1 MPTFWFCTVAKKG
14 FMDHIS
20 IQHCGLPAMKF
31 QNLIWFH
38 TLHNYTEC
46 EAQPS
51 QDGVVDEGIS
61 SEVSHNKLHPTG
73 MGEEGAEE
81 ECCGF
86 CLQKLTYM
94 IEPNQLPCSHIFCL
108 PCLQE
113 DPKKDCPV
121 CGWVRDHVYV
131 WEGCKHHQS
140 HPVNY
145 SRLCNVCKSETTI
158 KR

>member
-1 MPTFWFCTVAKKG
+1 MYSCEKG
-14 FMDHIS
+14 FHGSYLNPTLWFASNEIPEFDLIS
-20 IQHCGLPAMKF
+20 YTTQ
-31 QNLIWFH
+31 
-38 TLHNYTEC
+38 LHRMA

-51 QDGVVDEGIS
+51 QDGVVDEGIG

-73 MGEEGAEE
+73 MGEEEEGTEE

-94 IEPNQLPCSHIFCL
+94 IEPKQLPCSHIFCL

-121 CGWVRDHVYV
+121 CG
-131 WEGCKHHQS
+131 
-140 HPVNY
+140 
-145 SRLCNVCKSETTI
+145 
-158 KR
+158 